1 MRIILIVLFT
11 ITAGGLAGATKSS
24 AAVTCGGVIGEAAA
38 ATTMVAKA
46 KCRTVRRCSTFG
58 CSYEQVCD

>member
-11 ITAGGLAGATKSS
+11 ITAGGLAVATKTS
-24 AAVTCGGVIGEAAA
+24 AAVMCGGAIGEAVA
-38 ATTMVAKA
+38 ATAMVSKA

>member
-1 MRIILIVLFT
+1 MRIILIVLFA
-11 ITAGGLAGATKSS
+11 IMAGGLAGAAKSS
-24 AAVTCGGVIGEAAA
+24 AAVMCGGVIGEAAA

>member
-11 ITAGGLAGATKSS
+11 ITAGGLAGVAKSS
-24 AAVTCGGVIGEAAA
+24 AAVTCGGVIEQAAA
-38 ATTMVAKA
+38 ATTLVAKA
-46 KCRTVRRCSTFG
+46 RCRTVRRCSYFG